1 MRSMR
6 RDAIDAIT
14 AMATAIETS
23 AAPETAAS
31 FLDCVFHLRAS
42 AAQC

>member
-1 MRSMR
+1 M
-6 RDAIDAIT
+6 AIT
-14 AMATAIETS
+14 VETS
-23 AAPETAAS
+23 AAPKIAAS